1 MMKQNSEGMYH
12 HPTAFWVEHLGLEKH
27 PEGGYYRET
36 YRSEKTY
43 EGRNLATSIYY
54 LLPGNKVSRFH
65 RLRFDEIWYFHKGAP
80 LKVYFLRPKEGLVQ
94 YTLGLNPQLGQQLSL
109 LVPGGTIFGGEVA
122 DKDAYALVSC
132 HMAPGFDFED
142 FELLSSRQLLEQFP
156 NYQTL
161 IHKLT

>member
-1 MMKQNSEGMYH
+1 MYH
-12 HPTAFWVEHLGLEKH
+12 SPIDFWVEHLGLQRH

-36 YRSEKTY
+36 YRSEKVC

-54 LLPGNKVSRFH
+54 LLPGKEVSRFH
-65 RLRFDEIWYFHKGAP
+65 RLRYDEIWYFHKGAP
-80 LKVYFLRPKEGLVQ
+80 LEVYFLRPTEGLVQ
-94 YTLGLNPQLGQQLSL
+94 YTLGLSLQLGQQLSL
-109 LVPGGTIFGGEVA
+109 LVPGGTIFGGEVS
-122 DKDAYALVSC
+122 DKDAYSLVSC

-156 NYQTL
+156 KHQTL